1 MENAKHYTFVPPL
14 RGSCPICAVKHDKD
28 TAHCEISLYYL
39 IKTRWGKENPQNE
52 TADKEK

>member
-14 RGSCPICAVKHDKD
+14 RGSCPICAVKHDND
-28 TAHCEISLYYL
+28 TAHCVTSLYYL
-39 IKTRWGKENPQNE
+39 IKTRWGKEKPQKE